1 MALGWRKLFGLKG
14 TDDIRLD
21 DGPHVPAVRLRNYAI
36 GDSIA
41 GEYRV
46 LDKFAGGMGFVYLVK
61 HHSEDSPFVLKTLQ
75 RPEHESERAQ

>member
-1 MALGWRKLFGLKG
+1 MALGWRKFFGLKG
-14 TDDIRLD
+14 TNDKPLD
-21 DGPHVPAVRLRNYAI
+21 HGPRVPAVGLRSHAI

-61 HHSEDSPFVLKTLQ
+61 HHAEDTPRRDR
-75 RPEHESERAQ
+75 RPRQPQLE